1 MACSWRKTTTL
12 KKHSRYSQFSACVVF
27 VGFLFFFSFLME
39 KRLLCFCVVHNLF
52 ICVLLSVF
60 VPFFCLCQMQC
71 MLLCQVQLVCVFL
84 SVSHIV
90 CSLVPTVFVPYLC
103 QVQPVCV
110 TFLFVSVSNT
120 NCYMVECLCQ
130 SEFACRNCC
139 VQSAVFVFFLSP
151 IGQT

>member
-1 MACSWRKTTTL
+1 
-12 KKHSRYSQFSACVVF
+12 
-27 VGFLFFFSFLME
+27 
-39 KRLLCFCVVHNLF
+39 
-52 ICVLLSVF
+52 
-60 VPFFCLCQMQC
+60 

-110 TFLFVSVSNT
+110 TFLFVSVSNA

-130 SEFACRNCC
+130 PEFACRNCC
-139 VQSAVFVFFLSP
+139 VLSAVFVFFLSP